1 MIITQTPLRVS
12 LLGGGTDF
20 KDFYE
25 KHGGCVLTTAIDKYI
40 YCIVKERFDKKIYIN
55 YSKKEIV
62 DDFSQIKHELVREAM
77 RKTGVKNGIEISFL
91 SDIPSAGSGLGSSSS
106 VTVGVLNALYLYI
119 GRTVGTE
126 QLAEEACEI
135 EIDALHKPIGVQ
147 DQYIAAYGGLRFLEF
162 TKFGT
167 GVDRLNI
174 SREITQ
180 DLVDHMMLFFTGIT
194 RKSSK
199 VLDQQKKKIIDNT
212 NNLIEMCNLARKGVV
227 AIERG
232 DFKDLGLLINES
244 WRIKKKFASNV
255 STFEIDEMY
264 GKAIKAGAYGGKI
277 SGAGNGGFLML
288 IVDPGKRK
296 RVRAALEK
304 YRYVKVGLS
313 YDGTKAI
320 FNIRN

>member
-1 MIITQTPLRVS
+1 MIITQTPLRIS

-62 DDFSQIKHELVREAM
+62 DDVSQIKHELVREAM
-77 RKTGVKNGIEISFL
+77 RKTGIKNGIEISFL

-106 VTVGVLNALYLYI
+106 VTVGVLNALYLYS

-126 QLAEEACEI
+126 QLAREACEI
-135 EIDALHKPIGVQ
+135 EIEVLHKPIGVQ
-147 DQYIAAYGGLRFLEF
+147 DQYVAAYGGLRFFEF
-162 TKFGT
+162 TKFGI

-174 SREITQ
+174 SKEATQ
-180 DLVDHMMLFFTGIT
+180 DLADYMMLFFTGMT
-194 RKSSK
+194 RKSSE
-199 VLDQQKKKIIDNT
+199 VLDQQKKKIVDNT
-212 NNLIEMCNLARKGVV
+212 EKLIEMCNLAHKGVV
-227 AIERG
+227 AVERG
-232 DFKDLGLLINES
+232 DFENLGSLIDES
-244 WRIKKKFASNV
+244 WRIKKKFADNV
-255 STFEIDEMY
+255 TTPEIDLMY
-264 GKAIKAGAYGGKI
+264 SKALKAGAFGGKI

-288 IVDPGKRK
+288 IVEPSKRK
-296 RVRAALEK
+296 KVREALEK
-304 YRYVKVGLS
+304 YRFVKVGLS